1 MLRLIVDENFNGRIV
16 RGLLLRKPGL
26 DLLRVQDIGLS
37 GADDTDVL
45 QAAADE
51 GRVLFTHDR
60 KTVPRH
66 AWERVEAGLLM
77 SGVFIASAE
86 LPIQQVIEDILLL
99 AECSRDGEWDRQ
111 VRYLPL

>member
-1 MLRLIVDENFNGRIV
+1 MRTSTVGSYAACCSASRTSTCFGCRTSAC
-16 RGLLLRKPGL
+16 
-26 DLLRVQDIGLS
+26 Q
-37 GADDTDVL
+37 VL
-45 QAAADE
+45 TIRRSCKLAAEE

>member
-1 MLRLIVDENFNGRIV
+1 
-16 RGLLLRKPGL
+16 
-26 DLLRVQDIGLS
+26 
-37 GADDTDVL
+37 VL
-45 QAAADE
+45 TIRRSCKLAAEE